1 MLEINFLTHLND
13 GKWKLCTDSITSEVC
28 GKQPGLKTEDI
39 SVLEISIF
47 MALEVRQGSCESI
60 FTGHVGPWQLLWGLG
75 RKYVTKTQTP
85 QSFHIQ
91 I

>member
-39 SVLEISIF
+39 SVLEI
-47 MALEVRQGSCESI
+47 
-60 FTGHVGPWQLLWGLG
+60 
-75 RKYVTKTQTP
+75 RKQERKSKYK
-85 QSFHIQ
+85 
-91 I
+91 